1 MSVAQISHQIQS
13 IGFLTYIRESGYTY
27 PMILST
33 HLATI
38 CIFGGLIL
46 MTDLRILGLA
56 MREVP
61 VTEVVGQLRRWK
73 QIGFVIMVTMGLLL
87 ATSEMDKY
95 YANPYFQM
103 KLSLLFLV
111 AVHAIVFRKSV
122 YGNTEALDR
131 APQMPTVAKVAA
143 ISSLVLWIG
152 IASCGRWIAY
162 YEPKDKDKGKPAVS
176 LNISAPPAVVDVA
189 LWK

>member
-1 MSVAQISHQIQS
+1 MSIAQISHSIQS
-13 IGFLTYIRESGYTY
+13 IGFLTYIRESAYTY

-33 HLATI
+33 HLTAI
-38 CIFGGLIL
+38 CVFGGMIL

-56 MREVP
+56 MRDVP
-61 VTEVVGQLRRWK
+61 LADVYGQLRLWK
-73 QIGFVIMVTMGLLL
+73 QIGFVIMVTMSLLL

-95 YANPYFQM
+95 YGNPYFQM
-103 KLSLLFLV
+103 KICLLLLV

-131 APQMPTVAKVAA
+131 APQMPAVAKVAA
-143 ISSLVLWIG
+143 ITSLVLWIG

-162 YEPKDKDKGKPAVS
+162 YEPKDKDKGKPAFS
-176 LNISAPPAVVDVA
+176 LNISAPPAVADVA

>member
-1 MSVAQISHQIQS
+1 MTVAEFSHQIQS

-38 CIFGGLIL
+38 ALFGGMIL
-46 MTDLRILGLA
+46 MTDLRILGFA
-56 MREVP
+56 MRDVP
-61 VTEVVGQLRRWK
+61 VADVVKQLRRWK

-95 YANPYFQM
+95 YGNPYFQM
-103 KLSLLFLV
+103 KLSLLLLV
-111 AVHAIVFRKSV
+111 AVHAIVFHRSV
-122 YGNTEALDR
+122 YGNPEALDR
-131 APQMPTVAKVAA
+131 ASEMPRIAKMAA

-162 YEPKDKDKGKPAVS
+162 YEPKDKDKGKPALS
-176 LNISAPPAVVDVA
+176 LSLPAPSPVA
-189 LWK
+189 AKLPL

>member
-1 MSVAQISHQIQS
+1 MSIAQISHAIQS
-13 IGFLTYIRESGYTY
+13 IEFLTYIRESSYTY

-33 HLATI
+33 HLTAI
-38 CIFGGLIL
+38 CVFGGMIL
-46 MTDLRILGLA
+46 MTDLRILGFA
-56 MREVP
+56 MRDVP
-61 VTEVVGQLRRWK
+61 VTDVVKQLLRWK

-95 YANPYFQM
+95 YGNPYFQM
-103 KLSLLFLV
+103 KVCLLLLV
-111 AVHAIVFRKSV
+111 GVHAIAFHKSV

-162 YEPKDKDKGKPAVS
+162 YEPKDKDKPKAAFN
-176 LNISAPPAVVDVA
+176 LKISAPPAVADLA
-189 LWK
+189 SWK

>member
-1 MSVAQISHQIQS
+1 MSVAEISHQIQS

-27 PMILST
+27 PMILSI

-38 CIFGGLIL
+38 AVFGGMIL

-56 MREVP
+56 MRSVP
-61 VTEVVGQLRRWK
+61 VSEVYGQLRAWK
-73 QIGFVIMVTMGLLL
+73 QLGFVIMVTMGLLL
-87 ATSEMDKY
+87 ALSEMDKY
-95 YANPYFQM
+95 YGNPYFLM
-103 KLSLLFLV
+103 KMSLLVLV

-131 APQMPTVAKVAA
+131 APQMPAVAKIAA

-162 YEPKDKDKGKPAVS
+162 YEPKDKDKGKPALS
-176 LNISAPPAVVDVA
+176 LNISAPPAIATVA

>member
-1 MSVAQISHQIQS
+1 MTIAEISHQIQS
-13 IGFLTYIRESGYTY
+13 VDFLTYIRESGYTY

-38 CIFGGLIL
+38 AIFGGMIL

-56 MREVP
+56 MKSVP
-61 VTEVVGQLRRWK
+61 VSEVYGTLRRWK

-95 YANPYFQM
+95 YGNPYFQM
-103 KLSLLFLV
+103 KMSLLLLV

-122 YGNTEALDR
+122 YGNTAALDR

-162 YEPKDKDKGKPAVS
+162 YEPKDKDKGKPAFS
-176 LNISAPPAVVDVA
+176 QNISAPQTVPLVA
-189 LWK
+189 AR